1 MSTTPAPEK
10 TRVCT
15 SCEKRKPIEKFEKDK
30 RLPGGRTRR
39 CRECAT
45 ENQQG
50 WRKDQFGAW
59 KKRERVRIR
68 EAVAALRAKRAK
80 AGKRSKKT
88 AR

>member
-1 MSTTPAPEK
+1 MSSTPAPEK

-15 SCEKRKPIEKFEKDK
+15 GCERRKPIEKFEKDK

-39 CRECAT
+39 CRDCAT

-50 WRKDQFGAW
+50 WRKDQSGAW
-59 KKRERVRIR
+59 KKRERARIR

-80 AGKRSKKT
+80 VAKKK
-88 AR
+88 AKKGR